1 MFGVTDPGALSI
13 NGLVA
18 GADEAPATEVVLLG
32 GVEPEGGFIINGL
45 DVAFEL
51 FCGFRKGF
59 VAI

>member
-1 MFGVTDPGALSI
+1 MTDPGAFNK

-18 GADEAPATEVVLLG
+18 GVDEVATTGVVLLG
-32 GVEPEGGFIINGL
+32 GVDPEAGFIINGL